1 MDAMPQKTVLR
12 NGLRVWITPMPQT
25 RSVSVAVFVAV
36 GSRYEPDE
44 MAGASHFV
52 EHMLFKGTE
61 RRPNAQDIAKTIEGV
76 GGMMNASTGR
86 ELTVYWTKV
95 TPSHFPLA
103 LDLLIDMLRHSLFDE
118 TETEKERSVIIE
130 EINNTLDTPSEWVGD
145 LVNALLWPNHPVG
158 RDVAGTRESVSRLSR
173 DALLN
178 YQASGYVPANAVVS
192 IAGAIQYEDAV
203 KEVETFLGDWSGMP
217 TCSAPPVTDAT
228 GGFRLKIGH
237 KVTEQAHFCLG
248 VRALPRLHPDRFT
261 LMVLN
266 TILGE
271 GMSSRL
277 FVEIREKRGLAYDVG
292 SYVNYMSDT
301 GSLVIHAG
309 VPVPKA
315 PAAIEACIQEMVRL
329 KEELVTP
336 TELERAIEYAKGH
349 LLLSLEDTLANASWV
364 GRQEVLDHEVLS
376 VDDVVAR
383 IQAVTAE
390 EIHRVATTLFTT
402 EALRLAV
409 VGPFEDEAPFYAV
422 LGL

>member
-1 MDAMPQKTVLR
+1 MDLMPQKTVLH

-25 RSVSVAVFVAV
+25 HSVSVAIFVAV

-44 MAGASHFV
+44 IAGASHFV
-52 EHMLFKGTE
+52 EHMLFKGTTH
-61 RRPNAQDIAKTIEGV
+61 RPNAQTIAKTIERV

-86 ELTVYWTKV
+86 ELTVYWAKV
-95 TPSHFPLA
+95 TPSHFRLA
-103 LDLLIDMLRHSLFDE
+103 LDLLVDMLRHSLFDE

-130 EINNTLDTPSEWVGD
+130 EINNALDTPSEWVSD

-173 DALLN
+173 DTLLD
-178 YQASGYVPANAVVS
+178 YQASGYVPTNAVVS
-192 IAGAIQYEDAV
+192 VAGAIRYDDAMR
-203 KEVETFLGDWSGMP
+203 EVETFLDDWSGAP
-217 TCSAPPVTDAT
+217 TCSAPPVTDTTA
-228 GGFRLKIGH
+228 GLRLTLGSKM
-237 KVTEQAHFCLG
+237 TEQAHFSLG
-248 VRALPRLHPDRFT
+248 VHALPRVHPDRFV

-292 SYVNYMSDT
+292 SYVNYLSDT
-301 GSLVIHAG
+301 GSLIIHAG
-309 VPVPKA
+309 VPVAKT
-315 PAAIEACIQEMVRL
+315 PAAIEACVQEMLRL
-329 KEELVTP
+329 KEEPVTP
-336 TELERAIEYAKGH
+336 ADLERAVEYTKGH
-349 LLLSLEDTLANASWV
+349 LLLSLEDTFANASWV

-376 VDDVVAR
+376 VDEVVGR

-390 EIHRVATTLFTT
+390 EIQRVASTLFGV

-409 VGPFEDEAPFYAV
+409 VGPFEDEAPFRAV
-422 LGL
+422 VGL